1 MDTQRRTDDPEQLE
15 RHSLPGTNMAG
26 KGPADEC
33 EASMKDM
40 PLDLPTFG
48 FVVMTRAIL
57 GVGLGLLIA
66 GRLSDQQRRAVGRAL
81 VAVGVATT
89 IPAAFAVFGRR
100 ERKAFAPPPATA

>member
-1 MDTQRRTDDPEQLE
+1 MDEQRRTDNPEQLE
-15 RHSLPGTNMAG
+15 HHSLPGTNMAG

-33 EASMKDM
+33 ATRLSTM

-66 GRLSDQQRRAVGRAL
+66 GRLSDEQRRAVGLAL
-81 VAVGVATT
+81 VGVGIATT
-89 IPAAFAVFGRR
+89 IPAAFAVFGRH
-100 ERKAFAPPPATA
+100 EPQPSAG